1 MGLKSSQYGDKN
13 RSHTPRY
20 FYFDR
25 VTFFSKRP
33 GPVDNYLAAI
43 MAAVKVQFAM

>member
-1 MGLKSSQYGDKN
+1 MMKTLVRKIEKN
-13 RSHTPRY
+13 IFPQQFNTLNKVHIL
-20 FYFDR
+20 
-25 VTFFSKRP
+25 